1 MKGESH
7 VLGIPIPKTLVIWAF
22 PSHTT
27 LAIWVRVKVKVYTGN
42 AHITRV
48 LGMGMP
54 KTRGCPYH
62 WDTASFP
69 FPSFLPSYFHVR
81 AFSPRTHRGPYYLRA
96 WKGTR
101 RIPDP
106 TYYPPTLD
114 TSTFSPQIARQLIQD
129 GGNLVTGVGVCTGV
143 YNLLSSQR
151 LPA

>member
-7 VLGIPIPKTLVIWAF
+7 VLGIPIPKTLVIWA
-22 PSHTT
+22 
-27 LAIWVRVKVKVYTGN
+27 LY
-42 AHITRV
+42 ITRV

-69 FPSFLPSYFHVR
+69 FPSFFPSYFHVR
-81 AFSPRTHRGPYYLRA
+81 AFSPRTLLSQSLER
-96 WKGTR
+96 
-101 RIPDP
+101 DP
-106 TYYPPTLD
+106 TNTRPPDLLPTN
-114 TSTFSPQIARQLIQD
+114 TRHFAFSPQIARQIIQD
-129 GGNLVTGVGVCTGV
+129 GGNLVTRVGVCTGV